1 MLTATQS
8 TAASKR
14 CGALQYRIY
23 DPKNPERTLNCED
36 CPNCAPGMGVP
47 VQCGSSVP
55 NGTIIK
61 CKECQLNKT
70 FSKSNDSSMCKQC
83 NECQKKIV
91 LQQCTLTQDRKCGG
105 CLPKHFFNPHLDDC
119 IECYFCCP
127 SIPGNEQMEQCKSLG
142 LPRNEW
148 CEATKGN
155 KLCKRNLSKVKQ
167 TNTTGTTRPTA
178 KSTTW
183 TKWKFNLDNS
193 GTTGISGGL
202 NHSTNLT
209 DYSENANYASR
220 ADQSENNY
228 LPAWIATP
236 SAVLLIVIV
245 GALIYKKLFRRHSGP
260 LQRNQEYATVEQG
273 ENVEMGELQT
283 SLAHNSSGSDL
294 GMASVSSTPNP
305 STTVSTASS
314 FESVRVNG
322 NDNNAVNNNM
332 ECLSQGENVEMG
344 ELQTS
349 LAHNSSGSDLGMA
362 SVSSTPNPSTTVST
376 ASSFESVR
384 VNGNDNNAVNN
395 NMECL
400 SQANPA
406 QQNVDLDIKRIP
418 EDCVISDMEKL
429 CMETEKG
436 SIDVMKF
443 QVQKKLDFRE
453 TPQRRTW
460 HSVGLA
466 LQVDPEDLDLI
477 LNSTTQTDSPTDSIL
492 AYFKILGDR
501 EPKMRK
507 FVQALIG
514 CGREDLAGII
524 CNWSYDD
531 FQNTHHQAH

>member
-1 MLTATQS
+1 MKLFIRQIMIIFHEVGVLVTLIMLTATQS

-332 ECLSQGENVEMG
+332 ECLSQ
-344 ELQTS
+344 
-349 LAHNSSGSDLGMA
+349 
-362 SVSSTPNPSTTVST
+362 
-376 ASSFESVR
+376 
-384 VNGNDNNAVNN
+384 
-395 NMECL
+395 
-400 SQANPA
+400 ANPA
-406 QQNVDLDIKRIP
+406 EQNVDFDIKRIP

-443 QVQKKLDFRE
+443 QVQKKLDSRE

-460 HSVGLA
+460 RSVGLA

-492 AYFKILGDR
+492 EYFKTLGDW

-524 CNWSYDD
+524 CNWTYDLLP
-531 FQNTHHQAH
+531 NTHRQAH